1 MATVPTRAA
10 LPIPTCVGNSIV
22 CPNNGVAASARDL
35 YVHTNT
41 DVYDCTLGHMDS
53 VRESVLKVHSGR
65 KMLHA
70 APRSQT
76 SVSIAPGF
84 YSPT

>member
-10 LPIPTCVGNSIV
+10 LPIRTCVGSSFV
-22 CPNNGVAASARDL
+22 CSNNGVAASAWDL

-41 DVYDCTLGHMDS
+41 DAYDCTVGRMNS
-53 VRESVLKVHSGR
+53 VRESALKVHSGR
-65 KMLHA
+65 KMPHA
-70 APRSQT
+70 ALRSQT
-76 SVSIAPGF
+76 SACTAPAF